1 MTHRTPRR
9 ALPRPAFTLMELLVV
24 VAIIVMLAGVSAW
37 GYMRYL
43 ESSRESIAKIKI
55 STIEKALDGYK
66 IENGEYPESL
76 QVLTQ
81 PLNGKAAPLEA
92 KDLLDPWGQPYAYE
106 PQNLNQSTFKPR
118 VYSTHPMAGGG
129 QISNW

>member
-1 MTHRTPRR
+1 MTRGIAMTHRTPRR
-9 ALPRPAFTLMELLVV
+9 VLPRPAFTLMELLVV

-92 KDLLDPWGQPYAYE
+92 KDIVDPWGQPYVYE
-106 PQNLNQSTFKPR
+106 AQNLNPST
-118 VYSTHPMAGGG
+118 
-129 QISNW
+129 